1 MKLPVNYVHIDPAT
15 AVHVSTIRRFT
26 TDVKALMKYLTIAN
40 QNDFSSDPDALMEV
54 TVKSG
59 ASTADV
65 IDRMREHAE
74 MMIAISGFMRGG
86 DWHGDEPEPVLLRGE
101 I

>member
-26 TDVKALMKYLTIAN
+26 TDVKALMKYLAIAN
-40 QNDFSSDPDALMEV
+40 QYDFSSDPDAFMEV

-65 IDRMREHAE
+65 IDRMREHGE
-74 MMIAISGFMRGG
+74 MMIAISGFMQGG
-86 DWHGDEPEPVLLRGE
+86 DWHSDEPEPVLLRGE